1 MGHNKHVDL
10 FKDMIPA
17 VDLGIKELWDASS
30 DDGKKEII
38 GDLYNLNRYISNVK
52 TSNRLIQEH
61 YVLTVNEFYNKNWT
75 ILQKHPKL
83 LWMLLCMCNY
93 DSKTI
98 FYHEWIGLNKQ
109 TNTKLNKEKIAFL
122 EKIYPTTKLTEINMM
137 AELFSDNDI
146 LEIAKNNGYTE
157 TDIKKILK

>member
-1 MGHNKHVDL
+1 MSEKLSLNEKI
-10 FKDMIPA
+10 KA
-17 VDLGIKELWDASS
+17 VDLNMRELWDAL
-30 DDGKKEII
+30 DPEQQKTLKGELFI
-38 GDLYNLNRYISNVK
+38 LNRYISNVK
-52 TSNRLIQEH
+52 TNNRDVIEH
-61 YVLTVNEFYNKNWT
+61 YIMTVNHYYNKHWFD
-75 ILQKHPKL
+75 LQKHPKL